1 MHSLC
6 TFDKNKVCRNGIL
19 SHVSFQIFVYLV
31 GEVLTLMRVA
41 LGQLTF
47 ESYSLG
53 SINHLLLVF
62 IVRGFWLC
70 KFAYSVNICS

>member
-6 TFDKNKVCRNGIL
+6 TFDKNQVYRIGIL
-19 SHVSFQIFVYLV
+19 SLVSFRIFVHLV
-31 GEVLTLMRVA
+31 GEVFTLMHEA

-62 IVRGFWLC
+62 IVRGF
-70 KFAYSVNICS
+70 